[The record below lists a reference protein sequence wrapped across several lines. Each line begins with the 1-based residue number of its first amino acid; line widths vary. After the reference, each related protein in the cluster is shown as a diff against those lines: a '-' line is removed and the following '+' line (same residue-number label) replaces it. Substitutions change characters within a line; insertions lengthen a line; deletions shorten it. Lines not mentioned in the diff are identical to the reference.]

1 VGLGEG
7 NTPRI
12 GRWNIMN
19 TSQDGCSSTTTS
31 SYFKGYSTFNNETK
45 TRLGSSTYHE
55 ESKDKES
62 CDDIWI
68 KTTKIMNNNLALKK
82 V

>member
-1 VGLGEG
+1 
-7 NTPRI
+7 
-12 GRWNIMN
+12 MN

-62 CDDIWI
+62 CDDI
-68 KTTKIMNNNLALKK
+68 
-82 V
+82 